1 MSDESLK
8 GLLEKLRWAEGL
20 SPRPPELSP
29 EADGLW
35 SVKWIQGGV
44 AAGASRATISTRKAG
59 RLELELFG
67 PLNCDVRRLAQQA
80 LTGVDPPSAMERHWV
95 MALRHLR
102 TLSLIP
108 TLMSRDDHSKLL
120 VTIRAD
126 GDLEVV
132 KERYEGGSGNLGLY
146 VALPRRPKPWSDP
159 WQPERSCLRQ
169 RLPYCPFPVIL
180 DKENLSQRCVYEDPN
195 TVMSWMEPALGSEP
209 FLLAT
214 GNPKQV
220 LSPRL
225 IDKAAGKRER
235 KQCGLVFNLA
245 VVRPGQ
251 GAARVWWVKD
261 GSLLGPVRLVG
272 PTGAAAIEIVCAGD
286 RPGSLSEWASR
297 GTWTF
302 FPDKLALS
310 VARRLAGGL
319 DTLLPQLAAQEGIAG
334 QLLRQVNAMTG
345 FRNLLPTKGRPC
357 LALAGPFHASLK
369 AFSLRSSLELWP
381 G

>member
-20 SPRPPELSP
+20 SPRPPEPSA

-35 SVKWIQGGV
+35 AVKWIQGGV
-44 AAGASRATISTRKAG
+44 AAGASRATVSTRKGG

-67 PLNCDVRRLAQQA
+67 QFNWDARRLAQQVV
-80 LTGVDPPSAMERHWV
+80 TGIEPHNPVERHWV

-102 TLSLIP
+102 TLDLIP
-108 TLMSRDDHSKLL
+108 TLMSRDDRSQLL
-120 VTIRAD
+120 VTIRPD
-126 GDLEVV
+126 SDLEVV
-132 KERYEGGSGNLGLY
+132 TQRYEGGSGNLGLY
-146 VALPRRPKPWSDP
+146 VALPRRPKLWTDP

-169 RLPYCPFPVIL
+169 RLPYCPVPVIL
-180 DKENLSQRCVYEDPN
+180 DKENLAQRCAYDNPG

-209 FLLAT
+209 FLFAT

-225 IDKAAGKRER
+225 VDKAAGEAER

-245 VVRPGQ
+245 LVRPGQ
-251 GAARVWWVKD
+251 GVARVWWVKD
-261 GSLLGPVRLVG
+261 GSLVGPVRLVG

-302 FPDKLALS
+302 FPDKLVLS

-319 DTLLPQLAAQEGIAG
+319 DTLLPQLAAQEGITG
-334 QLLRQVNAMTG
+334 QLLRQANAMTG
-345 FRNLLPTKGRPC
+345 FRNLLPTRGRPC

-369 AFSLRSSLELWP
+369 AFSLRSGLELSP